1 MELAFA
7 TLFMQQHLGRFFFW
21 FGSKIQFKKKSTI
34 KITIKQQYE
43 MAQAFWG
50 WNSYWLEL
58 QLLGT
63 NIMLMIITSEWYENI
78 II

>member
-1 MELAFA
+1 
-7 TLFMQQHLGRFFFW
+7 
-21 FGSKIQFKKKSTI
+21 
-34 KITIKQQYE
+34 